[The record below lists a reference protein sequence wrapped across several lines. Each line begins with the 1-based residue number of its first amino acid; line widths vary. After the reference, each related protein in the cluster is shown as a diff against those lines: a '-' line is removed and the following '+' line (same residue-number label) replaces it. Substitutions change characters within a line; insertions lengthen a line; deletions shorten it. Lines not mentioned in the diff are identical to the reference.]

1 MNDGLEMEIVYRDT
15 SLIVVNKPSGLLSV
29 PGKGPMGEDSV
40 VGRVR
45 ELVPECIAHPEVHRL
60 DMDTSGLMVLA
71 LDKEAQAELSRQ
83 FREREI
89 FKRYIA
95 LLDGVIEEEGGRIE
109 LPFRLDP
116 DRRPLQVYDEEFGKI
131 GLTEWKRVGLEEG
144 KTRLEFYPITGRTHQ
159 LRVHSAHA
167 KGLGSPIVG
176 DTLYGGHP
184 RHGELCL
191 HATELHFY
199 HPVLDEKMKF
209 VKQPLF

>member
-1 MNDGLEMEIVYRDT
+1 MNDEREMEILYRDT
-15 SLIVVNKPSGLLSV
+15 SLMVVNKPSGLLSV
-29 PGKGPMGEDSV
+29 PGKGPMGKDSV
-40 VGRVR
+40 TGRVR

-71 LDKEAQAELSRQ
+71 LEKEVQAELSRQ

-95 LLDGVIEEEGGRIE
+95 LLDGLVTAEKGRIE

-116 DRRPLQVYDEEFGKI
+116 DRRPLQAYDEEFGKV
-131 GLTEWKRVGLEEG
+131 GVTDWSKVGVEEARTRV
-144 KTRLEFYPITGRTHQ
+144 EFYPITGRTHQ

-167 KGLGSPIVG
+167 KGLGFPIVG

-199 HPVLDEKMKF
+199 HPVLAEKMQF
-209 VKQPLF
+209 VQPPLF